1 MKNVPVSSFS
11 YYYVSVLCKSCQKS
25 LFPLSSYGGGSSKPA
40 GQGAAVFRKASAKV
54 HTFHDM
60 GKGFVKKL
68 SFLRAKLIRVKQNTG
83 EGILIRCRGW
93 RRHGERRE
101 TAAENAEKDEYCA
114 GVSSRFFNR
123 LFSRC
128 LQGAM

>member
-25 LFPLSSYGGGSSKPA
+25 LFPLSSYGCGSSKPA

-68 SFLRAKLIRVKQNTG
+68 SFLRAKLIRVKQNTEG
-83 EGILIRCRGW
+83 GILLRCRGW
-93 RRHGERRE
+93 QSHGERRE
-101 TAAENAEKDEYCA
+101 TAAENAEKGECCA

-123 LFSRC
+123 LFSSG
-128 LQGAM
+128 LQEAM

>member
-60 GKGFVKKL
+60 DKGFVKKL
-68 SFLRAKLIRVKQNTG
+68 SFLRTKLISIKQSA
-83 EGILIRCRGW
+83 EG
-93 RRHGERRE
+93 
-101 TAAENAEKDEYCA
+101 AY
-114 GVSSRFFNR
+114 
-123 LFSRC
+123 
-128 LQGAM
+128 

>member
-60 GKGFVKKL
+60 GKGFVKNFL
-68 SFLRAKLIRVKQNTG
+68 FLRVKLIRVKQNTG
-83 EGILIRCRGW
+83 GGILIRCRGW
-93 RRHGERRE
+93 QSHGERRE
-101 TAAENAEKDEYCA
+101 TAAENAEKAEYCA

>member
-83 EGILIRCRGW
+83 EGILIRCRGV
-93 RRHGERRE
+93 
-101 TAAENAEKDEYCA
+101 AEAW
-114 GVSSRFFNR
+114 
-123 LFSRC
+123 
-128 LQGAM
+128 

>member
-60 GKGFVKKL
+60 GKGFGKKL
-68 SFLRAKLIRVKQNTG
+68 SFLRAKLIRVKQNTKG
-83 EGILIRCRGW
+83 GILIRCRGW
-93 RRHGERRE
+93 QSHGERRE
-101 TAAENAEKDEYCA
+101 TAAKNAGKAECCA

-123 LFSRC
+123 LFSKV